1 MKIRYNVWYLFSFK
15 VLRNIRGLNLY
26 SGVEWYALFNNIFRQ
41 HIKGEFADEHICVL
55 PAENG
60 RHTYYQNEIVNVC
73 LGFDQHNLRAI
84 EKGIEDLKLKEE
96 WKLHDKHLIP
106 GKTIELVAA
115 ENLITKKYPEY
126 EIINEEVIEKEVQSL
141 KNAQTIKIVLLSPLR
156 LKRPEGYK
164 EASHVYYDPYFFDI
178 KHFLKTIAQNSDIV
192 IKDADIEG
200 IRIIRKNFL
209 WIDVPYK
216 KTLGGILG
224 GLELDGSF
232 PDSIKKTLAAG
243 QYCGLGKS
251 NSFGFGFYRIVQSD
265 SLNNVISERKG
276 VISYLFSEEN
286 IHNVIKRM
294 PNDTRGAF
302 GVIPN
307 DLYLDKNYVSKLS
320 DSIIGG
326 LYKIGDIKSFRKRK
340 SDGSYREI
348 IMNTLV
354 DKIVQKVLHDHLH
367 ETLNNQL
374 ADNCYSYRKGYDYHK
389 AIRAVYFQFKKGFT
403 QGLLAD
409 IRRFFDSI
417 IIQNLELL
425 LMSFFSGSRLVQI
438 ITSYFTKNY
447 LYQGNTISPILS
459 NFFLASFDTAM
470 QKMAPKVRMIRYAD
484 DIILFAKDPNIDLK
498 ILLEERLKSTE
509 LDLNE
514 DKISIFTPDDEISW
528 LGSKI
533 SKRGFFQEKTRTSK
547 IADMQ
552 DWLPV
557 FLYKSLEQ
565 KPLYITFGIQYART
579 QGNFIVIQKHDGTVS
594 KLNWNEV
601 NRIVIL
607 GKARIS
613 AGIITRALY
622 LKKGV
627 VFLTALGKLIGG
639 FNNFGKTKT
648 VYELFND
655 AYIDWEIWSEK
666 YIKELAKSKLN
677 NQIYILKRNG
687 INSKVLK
694 DYIAEIENADNA
706 DSVRGY
712 EGVATKEYYK
722 HFRKIVHPF
731 PFKKRVYHPPEGPI
745 NAMLS
750 VFYTLIYRR
759 FVEIFLSSGI
769 NAYVGIFHAERGN
782 HRALASDI
790 MESFRFLAE
799 RNVIALIRLKQV
811 KINDFEE
818 RSYNNKFTKTV
829 IKQNVMRAIIHRFER
844 TMNTTMT
851 FESKK
856 FTYGELMDFMVH
868 RFKVCLYL
876 GIPYTPF
883 TIAR

>member
-1 MKIRYNVWYLFSFK
+1 M
-15 VLRNIRGLNLY
+15 
-26 SGVEWYALFNNIFRQ
+26 EWYALFNNILHE
-41 HIKGEFADEHICVL
+41 HIKEEFADEHICVL

-60 RHTYYQNEIVNVC
+60 RYAYYENEIVNVF
-73 LGFDQHNLRAI
+73 LGFDQHNLKAI
-84 EKGIEDLKLKEE
+84 ETGIEELKQKNE
-96 WKLHDKHLIP
+96 WNIHEKHLIP
-106 GKTIELVAA
+106 CKTIEFVAG

-126 EIINEEVIEKEVQSL
+126 DIVNEEIVEKEVHSL
-141 KNAQTIKIVLLSPLR
+141 KDAQKIKIVLLSPLR

-164 EASHVYYDPYFFDI
+164 KVSHVYYDPYFFDM
-178 KHFLKTIAQNSDIV
+178 KHFLKIVARNSDIV
-192 IKDADIEG
+192 LNDSEIKG
-200 IRIIRKNFL
+200 VRIIRKNFI
-209 WIDVPYK
+209 WIDVRYK
-216 KTLGGILG
+216 KTFGGILG
-224 GLELDGSF
+224 GLELDGSL
-232 PDSIKKTLAAG
+232 PDSIKKALAAG

-265 SLNNVISERKG
+265 SIYNVISEHNG
-276 VISYLFSEEN
+276 VISYLFSEKN
-286 IHNVIKRM
+286 IHNAIKRM

-307 DLYLDKNYVSKLS
+307 DLYLDKSYVSKLS

-340 SDGSYREI
+340 SDGSFREI

-354 DKIVQKVLHDHLH
+354 DKIVQKVIHDHLH

-374 ADNCYSYRKGYDYHK
+374 SDNCYSYRKGYDYHK
-389 AIRAVYFQFKKGFT
+389 AVREVYYQFKKGFS

-409 IRRFFDSI
+409 IQRFFDSI
-417 IIQNLELL
+417 TIQNLELL
-425 LMSFFSGSRLVQI
+425 LMSFFSGSKLVQI
-438 ITSYFTKNY
+438 ITSYFTKDY

-459 NFFLASFDTAM
+459 NFFLISFDTEM
-470 QKMAPKVRMIRYAD
+470 QKMIPEVRMIRYAD
-484 DIILFAKDPNIDLK
+484 DIILFAKGYNIDLK
-498 ILLEERLKSTE
+498 TLLEERLESTG
-509 LDLNE
+509 LKLNE
-514 DKISIFTPDDEISW
+514 DKISKFTPDNEISW

-533 SKRGFFQEKTRTSK
+533 SKRGFFQERTRKSK
-547 IADMQ
+547 IADLQ

-565 KPLYITFGIQYART
+565 KPLYITFGIKYART
-579 QGNFIVIQKHDGTVS
+579 QGNYIVIQKHDGTVA

-607 GKARIS
+607 GKARVS
-613 AGIITRALY
+613 AGIIKRALY
-622 LKKGV
+622 LKKGI

-648 VYELFND
+648 VFELFND
-655 AYIDWEIWSEK
+655 TYIDWETWSEK
-666 YIKELAKSKLN
+666 YIKELAKSKIN

-687 INSKVLK
+687 IDPKILN
-694 DYIAEIENADNA
+694 DYIAKIEKADNA

-712 EGVATKEYYK
+712 EGVVTKEYYK
-722 HFRKIVHPF
+722 HFRKIIHPF
-731 PFKKRVYHPPEGPI
+731 PFKERVYHPPEGPI

-750 VFYTLIYRR
+750 LLYTLIYRR

-782 HRALASDI
+782 HHALASDI

-811 KINDFEE
+811 KIHDFEE
-818 RSYNNKFTKTV
+818 RSYKNTYTKTV
-829 IKQNVMRAIIHRFER
+829 IKQNAMRAIIHRFER

-876 GIPYTPF
+876 GIPYNPF
-883 TIAR
+883 TI